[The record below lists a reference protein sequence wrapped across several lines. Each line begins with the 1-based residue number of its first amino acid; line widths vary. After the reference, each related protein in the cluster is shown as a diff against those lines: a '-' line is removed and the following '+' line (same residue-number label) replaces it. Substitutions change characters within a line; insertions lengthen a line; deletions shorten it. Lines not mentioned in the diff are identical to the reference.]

1 MHNIFKIAMR
11 NLMRYKRRTFLV
23 ATLIALGVIAVQVFV
38 ASSSSYKSPIIS
50 QITDAMLGQIQIHKK
65 GYLVSVENVPMN
77 LNLDQHGA
85 SIVEGILDSVPEI
98 EAYSPRI
105 RLGGMI
111 SNFVETTNIRLYGIE
126 PEKEY
131 RTVPLL
137 PKRVISGTA
146 ELKPGQILIPKLLAK
161 GLNLKVGDQVVII
174 ATNKDGSVNGRQ
186 FTVGGIVESAPG
198 PGGRDG
204 YIGIADAAELLR
216 MDAPEISEYAIHL
229 KRFDKLH
236 AAYEQIAARLSKEV
250 NAEGNARFEIHTWES
265 LAPFANI
272 AKMIDIMSLFV
283 KILLIAIVLVSI
295 MDVMIMSVYER
306 TREIGTLSA
315 IGTMPGRILAIFVSE
330 GVFLGLIG
338 VVIGN
343 VLSLLAIYTIRLS
356 KFTFSFG
363 MKEGFILMPQMAMSD
378 VMFVSLVVVGVS
390 VIGSLQPA
398 LKASR
403 LEPIKALRSV

>member
-1 MHNIFKIAMR
+1 MHNILKIAIR

-38 ASSSSYKSPIIS
+38 ASSGSYKSLIIS
-50 QITDAMLGQIQIHKK
+50 QITDAMLGQMQIHKK

-85 SIVEGILDSVPEI
+85 AMIDSILNSMPDV

-105 RLGGMI
+105 RLAGMI
-111 SNFVETTNIRLYGIE
+111 SNFVETTNIRLYGIS

-137 PKRVISGTA
+137 PKRVVSGSA
-146 ELKPGQILIPKLLAK
+146 DLKPGQILVPRLLAK
-161 GLNLKVGDQVVII
+161 GLGLKVGDQVVII
-174 ATNKDGSVNGRQ
+174 ATNKDGSVNGMQ

-204 YIGIADAAELLR
+204 YIAISDAAELLR
-216 MDAPEISEYAIHL
+216 MDAPEVSEIAIHL
-229 KRFDKLH
+229 KNFDKLH
-236 AAYEQIAARLSKEV
+236 AVYQEIAEGLSKQV
-250 NAEGNARFEIHTWES
+250 DSGGKPRFEIHTWES
-265 LAPFANI
+265 LAPFANV
-272 AKMIDIMSLFV
+272 AKMIDIMSIMV
-283 KILLIAIVLVSI
+283 KMLLIAIVLVSI

-315 IGTMPGRILAIFVSE
+315 IGTMPGKILGIFVSE
-330 GVFLGLIG
+330 GAFLGLFG
-338 VVIGN
+338 VVLGN
-343 VLSLLAIYTIRLS
+343 LVALAVVYAIRFS
-356 KFTFSFG
+356 NFTFSFG
-363 MKEGFILMPQMAMSD
+363 MKEGFILMPRMAMPD
-378 VMFVSLVVVGVS
+378 VLFVSLVVIGVS

-398 LKASR
+398 FKASR
-403 LEPIKALRSV
+403 MEPIKALRSV

>member
-1 MHNIFKIAMR
+1 MHNILKIAVR
-11 NLMRYKRRTFLV
+11 NLTRYKRRTFLV
-23 ATLIALGVIAVQVFV
+23 ATLIALGVMAVQVFV
-38 ASSSSYKSPIIS
+38 ASSSSYKSLIIS
-50 QITDAMLGQIQIHKK
+50 QITDAMLGQMQIHKK

-85 SIVEGILDSVPEI
+85 SIVEGILDSMPDI
-98 EAYSPRI
+98 EACSPRI
-105 RLGGMI
+105 RLAGMI
-111 SNFVETTNIRLYGIE
+111 SNFVETTNIRLYGIS

-137 PKRVISGTA
+137 PKRVIGGSS

-161 GLNLKVGDQVVII
+161 GLGLKVGDEVVII
-174 ATNKDGSVNGRQ
+174 ATNKEGSVNGRQ
-186 FTVGGIVESAPG
+186 FVVGGIVESAPG

-204 YIGIADAAELLR
+204 YIGISDAAELLR

-229 KRFDKLH
+229 KSFDKLH
-236 AAYEQIAARLSKEV
+236 AVYEQLAARLSKEV
-250 NAEGNARFEIHTWES
+250 NAEGKARFEIHTWES

-272 AKMIDIMSLFV
+272 AKMIDIMSIFV

-315 IGTMPGRILAIFVSE
+315 IGTMPEKILAIFVSE
-330 GVFLGLIG
+330 GVLLGLLG
-338 VVIGN
+338 VIIGN
-343 VLSLLAIYTIRLS
+343 VLSLAAIYAIRFS

-363 MKEGFILMPQMAMSD
+363 MKEGFILIPRMAMSD
-378 VMFVSLVVVGVS
+378 VVFVSLVVIGVS

-403 LEPIKALRSV
+403 TEPIKALRSV